1 MAERR
6 ERERDPKPIA
16 DLMRQLV
23 AGRGW
28 KEPVALGKL
37 RDAWADVVGRTVAE
51 RSMPSKLERGV
62 LTVRAESGS
71 WATELTLLAASLRTK
86 ADEFLGGG
94 MVREVR
100 VSAGG
105 PQGS

>member
-1 MAERR
+1 MAEPRG
-6 ERERDPKPIA
+6 RERDPKPMA

-28 KEPVALGKL
+28 KEPVALGRL
-37 RDAWADVVGRTVAE
+37 RDAWAEIVGGAVAE
-51 RSMPSKLERGV
+51 RSAPAKLERGV
-62 LTVRAESGS
+62 LTVRAESGA
-71 WATELTLLAASLRTK
+71 WATELTLLAASLRSK
-86 ADEFLGGG
+86 VDEFLGGG

-105 PQGS
+105 PNGP